1 MWREDLMFLLIC
13 TYVKP
18 IEEVDKSLAAHRE
31 YLHAK
36 LATGELLVA
45 GRRNPRVGGILIT
58 THKTQEE
65 ARRFADEDPF
75 SKDQVA
81 TFEVFEWT
89 PTVKLDSAEKFL
101 AGFN

>member
-1 MWREDLMFLLIC
+1 MFLLIC

-18 IEEVDKSLAAHRE
+18 LEEVDKSLAAHRD

-58 THKTQEE
+58 THKSESE
-65 ARRFADEDPF
+65 ARKFADADPF
-75 SKDQVA
+75 TKDGVA
-81 TFEVFEWT
+81 TFDIYEWT
-89 PTVKLDSAEKFL
+89 PTVKLDSADKLFE
-101 AGFN
+101 GFV